1 MGDDVDELDATEDD
15 AAWERFLGQPDAMP
29 LGPTTKIADA
39 HGWRIVSTG
48 SPRRPAPGSSRTFLV

>member
-29 LGPTTKIADA
+29 LGPTVRFVALLETASMD
-39 HGWRIVSTG
+39 SE
-48 SPRRPAPGSSRTFLV
+48 PAR